1 MSRADIFKR
10 KEREVTADSIVKD
23 SVNAADALN
32 NIYGKGRSNKTVS
45 ENRTQKEFEKTDEA
59 LRDVETAKQQKGGEE
74 PEEQVREIPRYEN
87 REVRHRTSNDRATE
101 REAERRRDIERRR
114 AEAAR
119 RALERD
125 RIRKEERMREE
136 RLADRKEYAMIHDM
150 TEQVLCQTYKVP
162 GTNISYDDAAIMAR
176 NNIRDSAELT
186 GISLE
191 DDGFANSVE
200 EVQAMMKGYVFNGVP
215 DIEEVYTIANER
227 NYGADVVA
235 QAYVNVLKEVDINQ
249 NIQALTRIDEKFCF
263 DHQAFETQFDYIREH
278 DGAADHVL
286 DKVEMELGREREQK
300 RYKKKTN

>member
-10 KEREVTADSIVKD
+10 KEREVTVKD

-125 RIRKEERMREE
+125 RIRKEERLREE
-136 RLADRKEYAMIHDM
+136 RLADRKEDAMIHDM
-150 TEQVLCQTYKVP
+150 TEQVLGQTYKVP

-215 DIEEVYTIANER
+215 DIGEVYTIANER

-286 DKVEMELGREREQK
+286 DKVEMELGRERE
-300 RYKKKTN
+300 

>member
-74 PEEQVREIPRYEN
+74 PEEQVREI
-87 REVRHRTSNDRATE
+87 HRTSNDRATE

-125 RIRKEERMREE
+125 RIRKEERLREE
-136 RLADRKEYAMIHDM
+136 RLADRKEDAMIHDM
-150 TEQVLCQTYKVP
+150 TEQVLGQTYKVP

-286 DKVEMELGREREQK
+286 DKVEMELGRERE
-300 RYKKKTN
+300 

>member
-74 PEEQVREIPRYEN
+74 QVREIPRYEN
-87 REVRHRTSNDRATE
+87 REARHRTSNDRATE

-125 RIRKEERMREE
+125 RIRKEERLREE
-136 RLADRKEYAMIHDM
+136 KLADRREDAMIHDM
-150 TEQVLCQTYKVP
+150 TEQVLGQTYKVP

-215 DIEEVYTIANER
+215 DVEEVYTIANER

-286 DKVEMELGREREQK
+286 DKVEMELGRERE
-300 RYKKKTN
+300 

>member
-59 LRDVETAKQQKGGEE
+59 LRDVETAKQKGGEE

-125 RIRKEERMREE
+125 RIRKEERLREE
-136 RLADRKEYAMIHDM
+136 RLADRKEDAMIHDM
-150 TEQVLCQTYKVP
+150 TEQVLGQTYKVP

-215 DIEEVYTIANER
+215 DIGEVYTIANER

-286 DKVEMELGREREQK
+286 DKVEMELGRERE
-300 RYKKKTN
+300 

>member
-87 REVRHRTSNDRATE
+87 REARHRTSNDRATE
-101 REAERRRDIERRR
+101 REAERHRDIERRR
-114 AEAAR
+114 AEAAH

-125 RIRKEERMREE
+125 RISKEERLREE
-136 RLADRKEYAMIHDM
+136 RLADRREDAMVHDM
-150 TEQVLCQTYKVP
+150 TEQVIGQTYKVP

-215 DIEEVYTIANER
+215 DIGEVYTIANER

-286 DKVEMELGREREQK
+286 DKVEMELGRERE
-300 RYKKKTN
+300 

>member
-87 REVRHRTSNDRATE
+87 REARHRTSNDRATE

-125 RIRKEERMREE
+125 RIRKEERLREE
-136 RLADRKEYAMIHDM
+136 RLADRREDAMVHDM
-150 TEQVLCQTYKVP
+150 TEQVLGQTYKVP

-215 DIEEVYTIANER
+215 DIEEVYTIANKR

-286 DKVEMELGREREQK
+286 DKVEMELGRERE
-300 RYKKKTN
+300 

>member
-1 MSRADIFKR
+1 MSRAEMFKR

-23 SVNAADALN
+23 SVNAADAVN

-125 RIRKEERMREE
+125 RIRKEERLREE
-136 RLADRKEYAMIHDM
+136 RLADRKEDAMIHDM
-150 TEQVLCQTYKVP
+150 TEQVLGQTYKVP

-215 DIEEVYTIANER
+215 DIGEVYTIANES

-286 DKVEMELGREREQK
+286 DKVEMELGRERE
-300 RYKKKTN
+300 

>member
-87 REVRHRTSNDRATE
+87 REVKRRTSNDRATE
-101 REAERRRDIERRR
+101 RETERRR
-114 AEAAR
+114 
-119 RALERD
+119 
-125 RIRKEERMREE
+125 EEQLREE
-136 RLADRKEYAMIHDM
+136 RLEDRREDAMVHDM
-150 TEQVLCQTYKVP
+150 TEQVLGQTYKVP
-162 GTNISYDDAAIMAR
+162 GTNISYDDAAIMAK

-286 DKVEMELGREREQK
+286 DKVEMELGRERE
-300 RYKKKTN
+300 